1 MGFCLQC
8 RIRRKRTMDILD
20 KVNEVLKEKESV
32 IETKESKETKKD
44 VVIEEE
50 EDLGAELMDEAHIN
64 PQKYIKK
71 DEEDLGAEYI

>member
-1 MGFCLQC
+1 
-8 RIRRKRTMDILD
+8 MDILD